1 MDVIHCT
8 HYSPKC
14 TMNPCIRIYIYIYVE
29 RWYSK
34 YTFSLIYYVTI
45 EGIGSEIH

>member
-1 MDVIHCT
+1 MHNESLHT
-8 HYSPKC
+8 YL
-14 TMNPCIRIYIYIYVE
+14 YIYVE